1 MTNKI
6 VQSFPFATAYMDFE
20 EWTGNFI
27 QWYGQEGVG
36 QGTETEWQEI
46 ARQIVA
52 VPSFAAYGLQ
62 SPEAYGTWQEW
73 AEDLSLAINGPTH

>member
-6 VQSFPFATAYMDFE
+6 IQSFPFATAYMDFE

-27 QWYGQEGVG
+27 QWYGQEGIG

-46 ARQIVA
+46 ARQIVS
-52 VPSFAAYGLQ
+52 VPSFSAYGLQ
-62 SPEAYGTWQEW
+62 SPET
-73 AEDLSLAINGPTH
+73 